1 MESTAFFEKKIG
13 LTPKDFNKVKNTSI
27 EDIIIEKARVL
38 LEGKCSEQGFVIPG
52 SVSLISRSMGY
63 FEPARFTGD
72 AVYYAKFQGKVIYPA
87 DGVTIIGEVIRKN
100 KMGLYVNYKDAIR
113 IQVPRDL
120 HLGNEEYEAVDIGD
134 MVEVEIKRSTF
145 QINDDYIL
153 ASGVFLSNKK
163 GDSGATQTTGALNE
177 IIGFTDEITAETED
191 NTAEDLEFNEEEQAA
206 EEVAGEAGEAGEAGN
221 QLGGDNS
228 EYSDSDSDSDIDL
241 EDESEDEGNET
252 HNNGYEANTNEDEM

>member
-1 MESTAFFEKKIG
+1 METTAFFEKKIS
-13 LTPKDFNKVKNTSI
+13 LTPKDFNKVKVTSI

-38 LEGKCSEQGFVIPG
+38 LESKCSEQGFVIPG
-52 SVSLISRSMGY
+52 SISLLSRSMGY

-120 HLGNEEYEAVDIGD
+120 HLGNEEYEAVEIGD
-134 MVEVEIKRSTF
+134 MVEIEIKRSTF

-153 ASGVFLSNKK
+153 ASGVFLTNKK
-163 GDSGATQTTGALNE
+163 DASGLASGLDTIVGVSN
-177 IIGFTDEITAETED
+177 DEITAVPVEND
-191 NTAEDLEFNEEEQAA
+191 TAENLEFDEEEEQA
-206 EEVAGEAGEAGEAGN
+206 ELEKGVSN
-221 QLGGDNS
+221 QLGGDGD
-228 EYSDSDSDSDIDL
+228 SDSDSDSDYQNDS
-241 EDESEDEGNET
+241 ESEDESDDT
-252 HNNGYEANTNEDEM
+252 HNEGYEANTNEDEL

>member
-1 MESTAFFEKKIG
+1 
-13 LTPKDFNKVKNTSI
+13 
-27 EDIIIEKARVL
+27 
-38 LEGKCSEQGFVIPG
+38 
-52 SVSLISRSMGY
+52 MGY

-72 AVYYAKFQGKVIYPA
+72 AVYYAKFQGKIIYPA

-163 GDSGATQTTGALNE
+163 DDSEVVSSTDKLNE
-177 IIGFTDEITAETED
+177 IIGVTDEDTNEVTAQLED

-206 EEVAGEAGEAGEAGN
+206 EEEISN
-221 QLGGDNS
+221 QLGGDQSDYSDSN
-228 EYSDSDSDSDIDL
+228 SDSDSDSDSDL
-241 EDESEDEGNET
+241 ENDSEDEDNALE
-252 HNNGYEANTNEDEM
+252 E